1 MRRQALENRS
11 TMVRMVV
18 LPWELG
24 RSMMKS
30 MATCDHGCRGVGK
43 SCNRPAGSYLWKLS
57 SDLVVLQIL
66 QL

>member
-30 MATCDHGCRGVGK
+30 MATCDQGRRGVGK
-43 SCNRPAGSYLWKLS
+43 GCNRPTGCCL